1 VDNNFI
7 ELIDD
12 SKTLN
17 SKIFTLLRL
26 ELLSIIASLGE
37 DGITYRELKASLG
50 VRSDGALYSNLKAL
64 EKMEYIKSVPVKIE
78 NKELESYKITT
89 EGQIEWE
96 RIKTWLRKFVSSDGC
111 AV

>member
-1 VDNNFI
+1 MGLVD
-7 ELIDD
+7 E

-26 ELLSIIASLGE
+26 ELMSILASFGE

-50 VRSDGALYSNLKAL
+50 VSDGALYSNLKVL
-64 EKMEYIKSVPVKIE
+64 EKMGYVKPSTIKIE
-78 NKELESYKITT
+78 GKELESYKITA

-96 RIKTWLRKFVSSDGC
+96 RASKWIGKFVSSGGC
-111 AV
+111 EK